1 MGDLLFLAVLEVLG
15 LYPVGLVESQYQL
28 PYWDSIEPV
37 LLRLRMSLN
46 IVGLMGLN
54 IRGLIETGKREN
66 GGGKMGFALFS
77 AGPGLIRAGPV

>member
-1 MGDLLFLAVLEVLG
+1 MVVFFNGQFFFKPLGDLLFLTVLEVLG

-28 PYWDSIEPV
+28 PYWDSIESV

-54 IRGLIETGKREN
+54 IRSLVESQLEPIY
-66 GGGKMGFALFS
+66 
-77 AGPGLIRAGPV
+77 

>member
-1 MGDLLFLAVLEVLG
+1 MLEVLG

-37 LLRLRMSLN
+37 LLRLRISLN

-54 IRGLIETGKREN
+54 IRGLIETEKREN
-66 GGGKMGFALFS
+66 GCGKMGFALFS
-77 AGPGLIRAGPV
+77 AGPGLNQTGPLKWA